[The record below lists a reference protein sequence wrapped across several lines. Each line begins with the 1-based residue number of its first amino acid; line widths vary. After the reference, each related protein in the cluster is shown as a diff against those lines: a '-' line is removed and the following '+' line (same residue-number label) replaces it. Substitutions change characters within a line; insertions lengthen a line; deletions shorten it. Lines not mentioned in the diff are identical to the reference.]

1 MKVYLIGVG
10 LGNSDTLTAAARQ
23 AIEECPVLMGAP
35 RLLKEYEGGGKTCL
49 PLIAAA
55 DIADAIHRQ
64 ENGPVAVLLS
74 GDVGF
79 YSGAKN
85 LYPLLEDC
93 DLTVLP
99 GLSSMVYFCAALR
112 TPWQDVFPVSAHGR
126 AHNAPGEIQCHG
138 RTFVLTGGGYRA
150 GDLCRELTEWGMGE
164 VRVTVGERLSY
175 PTETITAGTAAE
187 LAGKGAHRKYET
199 DEHLESWL
207 AGQARGLADEKLLLL
222 RLTEVG
228 AEVDGRSVTVFYEG
242 STYLLGGLE
251 VWEEETAKR
260 LNPVNYIRNSRRL
273 KNLIE

>member
-10 LGNSDTLTAAARQ
+10 LGSSDTLTAAARQ
-23 AIEECPVLMGAP
+23 AIEECPVLIGAP

-55 DIADAIHRQ
+55 DIEGAVHKQ

-138 RTFVLTGGGYRA
+138 RTFVLTGGGSLVWGFDRLVESSTSIKTRVADDAEMCVAY
-150 GDLCRELTEWGMGE
+150 GVNKSLELIGE
-164 VRVTVGERLSY
+164 M
-175 PTETITAGTAAE
+175 
-187 LAGKGAHRKYET
+187 
-199 DEHLESWL
+199 
-207 AGQARGLADEKLLLL
+207 Q
-222 RLTEVG
+222 
-228 AEVDGRSVTVFYEG
+228 EG
-242 STYLLGGLE
+242 P
-251 VWEEETAKR
+251 
-260 LNPVNYIRNSRRL
+260 LNLSRRRQ
-273 KNLIE
+273 KKDWLI